1 MYERW
6 LSVPKIKIQR
16 KINLHNAQHQI
27 KCTSHNM
34 FLIGDLKGAV
44 LKFPVIFIV
53 VINLQDT
60 NDNV

>member
-1 MYERW
+1 MTFSAKNKNLE
-6 LSVPKIKIQR
+6 KNK
-16 KINLHNAQHQI
+16 LHNAQHQI

-44 LKFPVIFIV
+44 LKFPDIFIV

>member
-1 MYERW
+1 
-6 LSVPKIKIQR
+6 
-16 KINLHNAQHQI
+16 
-27 KCTSHNM
+27 M

-44 LKFPVIFIV
+44 LKFAVIFIV

>member
-1 MYERW
+1 M
-6 LSVPKIKIQR
+6 
-16 KINLHNAQHQI
+16 HNAQHQI

-44 LKFPVIFIV
+44 LKFAVIFIV